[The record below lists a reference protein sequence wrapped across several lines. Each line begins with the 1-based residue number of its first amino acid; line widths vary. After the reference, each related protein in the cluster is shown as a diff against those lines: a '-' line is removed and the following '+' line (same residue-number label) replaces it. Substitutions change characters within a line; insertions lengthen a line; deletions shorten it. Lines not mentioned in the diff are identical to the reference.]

1 MTLLPLLRLLQLA
14 SPALPIGGYSYSQ
27 GLEWVVETGVI
38 RDEATAEAWIG
49 DALEL
54 VMGRG
59 EAPVAARLLSASVL
73 PEPGLAHAW
82 HTPRARSS
90 PGTDSPQVSDWAA
103 FAHWNAWFRASR
115 ETAELRSETEQM
127 GAALATLAV
136 DLDLL
141 DPAARAALAAATP
154 ITLPAA
160 FALAAR
166 GFDIEA
172 ANALAGYI
180 WTWLENQV
188 LCAMK
193 LVPLGQRAGQRM
205 LKTLAARVPPVV
217 TAAMAIADDEIST
230 FAPGLALA
238 SARHETQYTRLF
250 RS

>member
-1 MTLLPLLRLLQLA
+1 MSGDLLPLLRLLQLA

-27 GLEWVVETGVI
+27 GLEWVVESSVV

-59 EAPVAARLLSASVL
+59 EAPMAARLLAAA
-73 PEPGLAHAW
+73 G
-82 HTPRARSS
+82 
-90 PGTDSPQVSDWAA
+90 SDAAA

-115 ETAELRSETEQM
+115 ETSELRSETEQM

-136 DLDLL
+136 DLGFL
-141 DPAARAALAAATP
+141 DEPARAALAAASP
-154 ITLPAA
+154 VTLPAA
-160 FALAAR
+160 FALAAS
-166 GFDIEA
+166 GFGIEPED
-172 ANALAGYI
+172 ALAGYV
-180 WTWLENQV
+180 WAWLENQV

-193 LVPLGQRAGQRM
+193 LVPLGQRSGQRV
-205 LKTLAARVPPVV
+205 LTALAARIPDVV
-217 TAAMAIADDEIST
+217 AAAIALPDDEIST
-230 FAPGLALA
+230 FTPGIALA